1 MSTLFTSRTEHSAR
15 RLGNRFRGSSERTAG
30 DARSALARILDGVNV
45 GAIARPLASPQNGAP
60 YLRTLIE
67 RNEIHETATAHWL
80 AGRACHLHG
89 HQESEVL
96 LRILSGTVVEER
108 YLPEGP
114 GGFRYEI
121 ETLEAGQE
129 SYLPRGA
136 FHRLHCLKDA
146 ATIHAFSPPPIDA
159 TAPVPSDIAPALES
173 TKRRLLDPITLSTDA
188 IVTAKRESIVSAVA
202 QRTDDWARREN
213 EQNAQNQTRVAGDT
227 LRELRESGI
236 LAAPVPEQLGG
247 WGSSLAETAQAVR
260 NLARQAPATALALA
274 MPLGNAATARIP
286 DAVVAEPLRAELAA
300 GRRWIAEQT
309 LAGWILAVANSEP
322 GAGGELAHTQTVAAL
337 QPDGAYRLSGK
348 KSFATIGPD
357 ADYFLCAARRI
368 GEGAGGKDVIDGFFV
383 ARDASGLVIDDAWDP
398 LGMRPTASVGLTL
411 SNVLAAAVLGY
422 PGCLEGVNARHW
434 STVLFAAV
442 FVGVGE
448 GALSVAISGV
458 GKSGANSSYVRA
470 SLAKCALELEAAAG
484 LLETVANDE
493 RIPLPATARDRTIRA
508 KTFAALTA
516 VETATQA
523 AMLSGGRA
531 YRAEHPVARFLH
543 DALAGPLLRP
553 PLATAMDKL
562 AQDLFASK

>member
-1 MSTLFTSRTEHSAR
+1 MSTLFTSRTEATTGR
-15 RLGNRFRGSSERTAG
+15 FGNRLIASGRISGKSG
-30 DARSALARILDGVNV
+30 SALAVLLDGLKV
-45 GAIARPLASPQNGAP
+45 RPVLRPSGSPQNGA
-60 YLRTLIE
+60 YFRTLIE
-67 RNEIHETATAHWL
+67 RNEVHETAMAHWL
-80 AGRACHLHG
+80 AGRSCDLHG

-108 YLPEGP
+108 YLPDGP
-114 GGFRYEI
+114 GQYRYEI

-136 FHRLHCLKDA
+136 YHRLHCQNDA
-146 ATIHAFSPPPIDA
+146 VTVHAFSPPPLDA
-159 TAPVPSDIAPALES
+159 TAPVPTELAPTIEAA
-173 TKRRLLDPITLSTDA
+173 KRRLMDPVRFSTDA
-188 IVTAKRESIVSAVA
+188 LVTTKSESIVDAVA
-202 QRTDDWARREN
+202 KRIDGWARQEN
-213 EQNAQNQTRVAGDT
+213 EQNAKNETRVAGDT

-236 LAAPVPEQLGG
+236 LAGPVPVELGG
-247 WGSSLAETAQAVR
+247 WGSSLAETAHAVR
-260 NLARQAPATALALA
+260 TLARQAPATALALA

-286 DAVVAEPLRAELAA
+286 GAAVAESLRAKLEA

-309 LAGWILAVANSEP
+309 LAGRILAVANSEP
-322 GAGGELAHTQTVAAL
+322 GAGGDLAHTQTTAVR
-337 QPDGAYRLSGK
+337 QPDGTYHLSGK

-357 ADYFLCAARRI
+357 ADYFLCAARRV

-383 ARDASGLVIDDAWDP
+383 ARNASGLVIDDAWDP

-411 SNVLAAAVLGY
+411 DNTPAAAVLGY
-422 PGCLEGVNARHW
+422 AGCLEGVNARHW

-458 GKSGANSSYVRA
+458 GKNGANSPYIRA
-470 SLAKCALELEAAAG
+470 ALAKCALNLEAAAG

-493 RIPLPATARDRTIRA
+493 RLPLPAAARERTIRA

-531 YRAEHPVARFLH
+531 YRAEHPVSRFLH

-553 PLATAMDKL
+553 PLATAMDNL
-562 AQDLFASK
+562 AQRLFATK